1 MSLFDDDILDQ
12 DININLNKNTL
23 HVIEYYL
30 AWRSILFELFNNIT
44 NNYTRIQSINESLKI
59 LSVLKNNIWPIRV
72 DFYEHPTPE
81 VVLIDDYS
89 TNLSESINSCIQN
102 IDNYIIYP
110 ETFVDQILNRSHIL
124 TLTQL
129 FPDTSEIERI
139 LSKLQQYDNIYIIYN
154 IKNTGNLQINNDIV
168 DKYKMYIKY
177 LVNKELDCNYE
188 FISFR

>member
-12 DININLNKNTL
+12 DININLNKNTP

-44 NNYTRIQSINESLKI
+44 HNYTRIQSINESLKI
-59 LSVLKNNIWPIRV
+59 LSILKNNIWSIRV

-81 VVLIDDYS
+81 VVLIDDNS
-89 TNLSESINSCIQN
+89 TNLSENINSCIQN
-102 IDNYIIYP
+102 IDSYIIHP
-110 ETFVDQILNRSHIL
+110 EAFVDQILNRSHIL
-124 TLTQL
+124 ILAQL

-139 LSKLQQYDNIYIIYN
+139 LSKVQKYDNICIIYN
-154 IKNTGNLQINNDIV
+154 IKNIGNLYIDNDNV

-177 LVNKELDCNYE
+177 LINKELDCNYE
-188 FISFR
+188 IISF